1 MKIVQLSVFLSNE
14 KGRLFDVMDTLAD
27 AKINIRAL
35 SLAETADFGVLRMIV
50 NDNEKAMDAL
60 KKNNIVVKT
69 TEIIAVEVPDRPG
82 GLAGVLAVFKESGV
96 NIEYMYAF
104 VEKKGNNALMVF
116 RVDNIDLGI
125 EALTDKKIK
134 ILQGKEIKNI

>member
-50 NDNEKAMDAL
+50 NDNDKAMDAL

-69 TEIIAVEVPDRPG
+69 TEIIAVEVPDQPG

-116 RVDNIDLGI
+116 RVDNIDRGI
-125 EALTDKKIK
+125 EALTNKGIK
-134 ILQGKEIKNI
+134 IIKGKEIKDI

>member
-14 KGRLFDVMDTLAD
+14 KGRLFDVIETLSE

-50 NDNEKAMDAL
+50 DDNEKASAAL

-69 TEIIAVEVPDRPG
+69 TEIIAVQVPDRPG
-82 GLAGVLAVFKESGV
+82 GLAGVLAVFKEKGV

-104 VEKKGNNALMVF
+104 AQKKADHAVMVF

-125 EALTDKKIK
+125 EALTNKGIK
-134 ILQGKEIKNI
+134 IIKGKEIKDI

>member
-82 GLAGVLAVFKESGV
+82 GLAGVLAVFKQAGV

-116 RVDNIDLGI
+116 RVDNIDRGI

-134 ILQGKEIKNI
+134 IVQGKEIKNI

>member
-14 KGRLFDVMDTLAD
+14 KGRLFDVMDTMAD

-50 NDNEKAMDAL
+50 NDNDKAMDAL

-69 TEIIAVEVPDRPG
+69 TEIIAVEVPDQPG
-82 GLAGVLAVFKESGV
+82 GLAGVLAVFKQAGV

-116 RVDNIDLGI
+116 RVDNIDRGI
-125 EALTDKKIK
+125 EALTNKKIK